1 MRHLKLAALAAA
13 LLGSTAAFAHDFT
26 VGDLRIDHPWSR
38 ATSASQANG
47 VAYAVIENRGEAA
60 DRLVSA
66 SAEVASKVEIHNNI
80 LDDKGVVRMRQVEG
94 GIEIPAGGK
103 LELKPGSYHVMM
115 MGLQAPLAE
124 GQRFPLVLTFEKAG
138 ETTVEVQVDAAVKG
152 AADLHGSH

>member
-103 LELKPGSYHVMM
+103 LELKPASYHIMM

-152 AADLHGSH
+152 AAGGHGSH